1 MNQRNSR
8 LFLTLTVALSLSSN
22 TFSSQVNETTTSV
35 NHTEQPKQTDA
46 TTTELSPIT
55 AEVKYGNHSTISLSL
70 QASKVASSTVSHFR
84 FSSKK
89 QQDVHKTNTS
99 GTVATSIKTTPN
111 KSWQNRSKGYSPSST
126 TKSGNRK
133 TPNKTFIILVIA
145 LPILGLVLLIL
156 MVAFVICFT
165 RKKKQILDDEATSE
179 NLASPIFEEDIHSVM
194 EVEMDELEKWMG
206 SIKKASQQET
216 LPEEK
221 ELNPKSSESES

>member
-126 TKSGNRK
+126 TKSGN
-133 TPNKTFIILVIA
+133 L
-145 LPILGLVLLIL
+145 
-156 MVAFVICFT
+156 
-165 RKKKQILDDEATSE
+165 LDDEATSE